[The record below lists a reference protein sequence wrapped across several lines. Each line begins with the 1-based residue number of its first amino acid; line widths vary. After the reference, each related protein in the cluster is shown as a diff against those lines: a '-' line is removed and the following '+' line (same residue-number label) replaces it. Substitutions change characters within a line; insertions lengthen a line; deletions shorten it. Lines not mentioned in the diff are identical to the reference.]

1 MVFANV
7 GIYFPLRNAPLH
19 TPSRGQSRENC
30 MTTPHTHESTAHV
43 EGEDDHGVKQSEWR
57 RMVIGLFLG
66 VALAALV
73 WFLFPSNAVET
84 VLQSSGADPEEEY
97 TYGAIRAVA
106 AVTILMGVW
115 WMTEAIPLAATA
127 LLPLVIFPLAGV
139 GTIKEVGAPYAS
151 ATIFLFMGGFL
162 IALALQRWNLHRRMA
177 LAVVKVVGTS
187 PKRLILGFMLA
198 TGFLSMWVSN
208 TATAVVMLPIGTSVL
223 ALTAETVGGMK
234 NQKKFATALMLGI
247 AYSASIGS
255 LGTLI
260 GTPPNALLAGYMKES
275 HDIVLGFGKW
285 MIVGMPL
292 AIIFLFVA
300 WFMLITIFKPEMDRI
315 PGGKELIDKEIAAL
329 GPWTMPQILTGIIF
343 LSAAISWVA
352 VPFLVGE
359 DSNYDDAI
367 VGIAAGLLLFA
378 IPADAKTG
386 VRLLDWKTAN
396 EMPWDVLLLF
406 GGGLSLSAM
415 FNNSGLSLWIGEMA
429 KGLGGLPTILLIAAV
444 ALLVLF
450 LTEITSNTATA
461 ATFLPIMGGV
471 AVGIGLTTN
480 GEINILLLTIPVA
493 LAATCAFMLPVA
505 TPPNAIAYGSGYVKI
520 GDMIKGGV
528 GLNLIGC
535 VLITLTVYLLAVP
548 VFGLVL

>member
-1 MVFANV
+1 
-7 GIYFPLRNAPLH
+7 
-19 TPSRGQSRENC
+19 
-30 MTTPHTHESTAHV
+30 MTTPQTHVSTSHT
-43 EGEDDHGVKQSEWR
+43 EGEDDRGVDTREWR
-57 RMVIGLFLG
+57 RMAIGLILG
-66 VALAALV
+66 LVLAALV

-84 VLQSSGADPEEEY
+84 VLQSPGAKEDAEY
-97 TYGAIRAVA
+97 TQGALRAVA

-139 GTIKEVGAPYAS
+139 GSIKDVGAPYAS
-151 ATIFLFMGGFL
+151 STIFLFMGGFL

-177 LAVVKVVGTS
+177 LFVVKVVGTS
-187 PKRLILGFMLA
+187 PKQLILGFMLA

-208 TATAVVMLPIGTSVL
+208 TATAVVMLPIGISVL
-223 ALTAETVGGMK
+223 SLTADAVGGMA

-260 GTPPNALLAGYMKES
+260 GTPPNTLLSGYMKET
-275 HDIVLGFGKW
+275 HGIVLGFGKW
-285 MIVGMPL
+285 MMVGMPL
-292 AIIFLFVA
+292 AFIFLFIA
-300 WFMLITIFKPEMDRI
+300 WFMLITVFKPEMDKI
-315 PGGKELIDKEIAAL
+315 PGGRELIDSEIEKL
-329 GPWTMPQILTGIIF
+329 GPWTGPQIMTGIIF
-343 LSAAISWVA
+343 LGAALAWVII
-352 VPFLVGE
+352 PLLVGKE
-359 DSNYDDAI
+359 SNYDDAI
-367 VGIAAGLLLFA
+367 VGIAAGLLLFT

-406 GGGLSLSAM
+406 GGGLSLSSM
-415 FNNSGLSLWIGEMA
+415 FNKSGLSLWIGEMA
-429 KGLGGLPTILLIAAV
+429 KGLGGLPTILLIASV

-471 AVGIGLTTN
+471 AVGIGLTQN
-480 GEINILLLTIPVA
+480 GDINVLLLTIPVA

-520 GDMIKGGV
+520 GDMIKGGI

-535 VLITLTVYLLAVP
+535 VLITITVYLLAVP

>member
-378 IPADAKTG
+378 IPADAKSG